1 MKTRLHAG
9 MQNLSANQ
17 KHQFEFV
24 NSEGG
29 MPKNEGESEQQG
41 ALRVLTEVNYY

>member
-9 MQNLSANQ
+9 MQTLSANQ

-29 MPKNEGESEQQG
+29 MPKMREQSKQQG
-41 ALRVLTEVNYY
+41 APRVLTEVNYC

>member
-9 MQNLSANQ
+9 MQKLSANQ

-29 MPKNEGESEQQG
+29 MQKLRGQGEQQG
-41 ALRVLTEVNYY
+41 APRVLTEVNYY